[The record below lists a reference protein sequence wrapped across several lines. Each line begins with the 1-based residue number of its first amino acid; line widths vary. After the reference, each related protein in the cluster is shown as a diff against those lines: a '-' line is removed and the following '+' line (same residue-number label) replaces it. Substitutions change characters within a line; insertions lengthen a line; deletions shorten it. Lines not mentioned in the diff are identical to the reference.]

1 MTDFNDFDVSVEDN
15 NQNEEKDDEV
25 SDSDLD
31 SLKSFINDNYEIE
44 NDRTYQKFENVT
56 TSIDDVLKEEYDKSI
71 FDIEKIDISNFCE
84 TSEEEVEIDEFKD
97 IEKRIEKF
105 KETLFP
111 VSTDN
116 DDDENNYN
124 SFVNTIFFA
133 IRFKIEQ
140 KTDLCSLAELKESVD
155 NNLFIQLN

>member
-15 NQNEEKDDEV
+15 NQDEEKDDEV

-71 FDIEKIDISNFCE
+71 ADIGKLDISIFCE
-84 TSEEEVEIDEFKD
+84 TSEEVEMMNLKILK
-97 IEKRIEKF
+97 
-105 KETLFP
+105 KE
-111 VSTDN
+111 
-116 DDDENNYN
+116 
-124 SFVNTIFFA
+124 
-133 IRFKIEQ
+133 
-140 KTDLCSLAELKESVD
+140 
-155 NNLFIQLN
+155 